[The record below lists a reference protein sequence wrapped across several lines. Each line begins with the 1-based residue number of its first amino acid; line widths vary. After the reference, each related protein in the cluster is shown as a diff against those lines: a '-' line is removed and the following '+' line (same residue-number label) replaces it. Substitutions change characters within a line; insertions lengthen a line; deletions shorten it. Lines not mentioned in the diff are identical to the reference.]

1 MDSSRNSSP
10 EGIITLEE
18 VRKHDEHFWAL
29 IWGSPVKCV
38 LLTAEQ
44 AQGGG

>member
-1 MDSSRNSSP
+1 MDSSRNSSL
-10 EGIITLEE
+10 EGIIALKE
-18 VRKHDEHFWAL
+18 VREHDKYFRAL

-44 AQGGG
+44 A